1 LSTVTAIDGDNEF
14 LMLTVDAGLNE
25 SMGLIEKGSVLRL
38 TAFVLACFRLSN
50 LTDVNVAILTSNFQ
64 KIARI
69 EVDQNFGFLQKRAGC
84 TSLTCSRHHP
94 HPPQQRRQEQVRQA
108 DAMENNVPS
117 AALDLL
123 VV

>member
-1 LSTVTAIDGDNEF
+1 MDLSTVTAIDGDNEF

-64 KIARI
+64 KIAQI
-69 EVDQNFGFLQKRAGC
+69 EVDQNFGFLQKRVGC

-94 HPPQQRRQEQVRQA
+94 HPPS
-108 DAMENNVPS
+108 S
-117 AALDLL
+117 AARNK
-123 VV
+123 